1 MPFQFSTELIERCK
15 KYFASKYGHQI
26 TSDQAEAFLSSMADL
41 YDFMSR
47 SAASQRAPQVGA
59 REARSVTLDI

>member
-1 MPFQFSTELIERCK
+1 MQSFSEDLISRLK
-15 KYFASKYGHQI
+15 KYFKDRYNLTI
-26 TSDQAEAFLSSMADL
+26 TTDQSVVFLSSMADL